1 MSTDQPTRTTRTA
14 AQGRPPWETPAWI
27 AVLAVAAAAR
37 LWQLGVR
44 VMTHDESLHAYHS
57 LQLLL
62 TGTYTHDPT
71 YHGPLLY
78 YVNCIVYWFFGASD
92 FTARLAPAIAGV
104 ALIGALW
111 LFRCY
116 LGRTGALLA
125 ASFVAV
131 SPTLLFYSRH
141 IRNDIYVA
149 LFAVLWIYGAFRY
162 LESRKPRWLYLV
174 TGAMALAFATKEVS
188 FILGAVIGSFFVVVA
203 FRPGSGGKVRR
214 DAAGDLVVLM
224 LTLVV
229 PFAAGFGYTVL
240 GWDIK
245 DPHSSVGSAAR
256 GAMLV
261 GGLVALA
268 VAIVTIWSRGSRRD
282 SSVARLRLREWA
294 KMMALFW
301 GLLIALFTT
310 FLTNIVGGL
319 VSGIVGSLGYWL
331 GQHEVAR
338 GSQPWFY
345 YAIIG
350 TLYEP
355 LLICAGGL
363 TILWILTRLFRKDW
377 DPVVADELPGEPLRP
392 SGDEER
398 DRRSMRRTFAAFAGW
413 WAVASWIAYALAG
426 EKMPWLL
433 THMTL
438 PLCFLAGLG
447 LARLLRL
454 QWRGITA
461 ATAGVLAGGTAVLL
475 SLAVTITA
483 TRPFAGRDIQS
494 VAQTAGWLF
503 QLLVMFALVVS
514 IGRALRLAGLR
525 KGLRVCA
532 IGAAA
537 LLGIVTLRTSLQVNF
552 VNYDLATEP
561 MSYAQGSPDI
571 LRAMREIE
579 RISTRTVGGHGLKVA
594 FDDQTSWPFVWYLRD
609 YPNAHTWGDNP
620 EHAKSAPVILVGARN
635 REDVWEYVAA
645 GYVKREYV
653 RIWWP
658 MQDYS
663 GSTLVELVASL
674 ADPQFRE
681 RLRQIVF
688 DRRYPGINLREW
700 PLREDFDMFVRSDF
714 ARRAGEIDGGGTPD
728 LAQPGASGRVEK
740 LAHAPNQVI
749 RGPFEGTVLENPTD
763 VAVAPDGAWIV
774 ADAGNHRLLVL
785 DSHGFLR
792 LVVGDGPCAMTTP
805 GRTGCTDPDGDG
817 PLAVGDGQFNEP
829 WGVAVGDSGEIYVA
843 DSWNGRVQVFDRQ
856 GAFRRKWGRFGMT
869 SGSTE
874 GLLLYG
880 PRGLGFDDSGNLV
893 VADTGNKRLL
903 VFTPD
908 GSLIRELGHEGH
920 ESDAFDEP
928 VGLAR
933 DANHTLLV
941 ADAWNQRIKR
951 LDVSYR
957 VLAIWDVSAWHSRAA
972 ADKPYLATD
981 AAGTVYASDPAGG
994 RILIFSAAGRL
1005 TARLDLPSDD
1015 DETVRPTGVA
1025 VDPTTE
1031 RLLVVDHA
1039 GGRLLVYPLYRPV
1052 P

>member
-1 MSTDQPTRTTRTA
+1 
-14 AQGRPPWETPAWI
+14 
-27 AVLAVAAAAR
+27 
-37 LWQLGVR
+37 LWHLGAR

-62 TGTYTHDPT
+62 SGTYRHDPT

-78 YVNCIVYWFFGASD
+78 YMNCIVYGFFGTSD

-104 ALIGALW
+104 ALIGTLW
-111 LFRCY
+111 LFRRY
-116 LGRTGALLA
+116 VGRTGALLA

-162 LESRKPRWLYLV
+162 LESRKPRWLFLV
-174 TGAMALAFATKEVS
+174 TGAMALAFSTKEVS
-188 FILGAVIGSFFVVVA
+188 FIFGAVIGSFFVAVS
-203 FRPGSGGKVRR
+203 FLPGSGGKLRR

-224 LTLVV
+224 LTLVL
-229 PFAAGFGYTVL
+229 PFAAGFGYTLL
-240 GWDIK
+240 GWGIK
-245 DPHSSVGSAAR
+245 DPHSSLGSATR
-256 GAMLV
+256 GALLV

-268 VAIVTIWSRGSRRD
+268 VVIVAIWSRGSRPD
-282 SSVARLRLREWA
+282 SPNSRLRLREWA

-301 GLLIALFTT
+301 GLLIAFFTT
-310 FLTNIVGGL
+310 FLTNVVGGL

-331 GQHEVAR
+331 QQHEVAR

-355 LLICAGGL
+355 LLICTGGL
-363 TILWILTRLFRKDW
+363 TILWILMRLFRRGW
-377 DPVVADELPGEPLRP
+377 DPIVADDLPGESLGPRV
-392 SGDEER
+392 GNER
-398 DRRSMRRTFAAFAGW
+398 DRGSIRRVFAAFASW
-413 WAVASWIAYALAG
+413 WAIASWVAYALAG

-438 PLCFLAGLG
+438 PLCIVAGLG
-447 LARLLRL
+447 MARLLRL
-454 QWRGITA
+454 DWRGITVA
-461 ATAGVLAGGTAVLL
+461 KAGVLAGGTAVLL
-475 SLAVTITA
+475 SLAATVTA

-494 VAQTAGWLF
+494 VSQTAEWLF
-503 QLLVMFALVVS
+503 QLLVMLVLVVL
-514 IGRALRLAGLR
+514 IGRALRLAGVR

-537 LLGIVTLRTSLQVNF
+537 LLGIVTLRSSLQVNF

-579 RISTRTVGGHGLKVA
+579 RISTRTVGDHGLEIA

-609 YPNAHTWGDNP
+609 YPNAHTWGDDP
-620 EHAKSAPVILVGARN
+620 EQAKSAPVILVGARN
-635 REDVWEYVAA
+635 REEVWEYVAA

-658 MQDYS
+658 IQDYS

-681 RLRQIVF
+681 RLRQIVLH
-688 DRRYPGINLREW
+688 RRYPGISVNEW
-700 PLREDFDMFVRSDF
+700 PLREEFDMFVRSDF
-714 ARRAGEIDGGGTPD
+714 ARRVGVIDEGRTPD
-728 LAQPGASGRVEK
+728 LAAPGLGGRVKK

-749 RGPFEGTVLENPTD
+749 RGPFEGAVLENPTD
-763 VAVAPDGAWIV
+763 VAVAPDGAWVV
-774 ADAGNHRLLVL
+774 ADAGNHRVLVL

-792 LVVGDGPCAMTTP
+792 SVIGDGPCAMTTP
-805 GRTGCTDPDGDG
+805 DRTGCTDPDEGG
-817 PLAVGDGQFNEP
+817 PLTVGDGQLKEP
-829 WGVAVGDSGEIYVA
+829 WGVAVDDSGEIYVA
-843 DSWNGRVQVFDRQ
+843 DTWNGRVQVFDRQ
-856 GAFRRKWGRFGMT
+856 GVFRRKWGRFGMV
-869 SGSTE
+869 SASTDA
-874 GLLLYG
+874 LLLYG
-880 PRGLGFDDSGNLV
+880 PRGLGFDDAGNLV

-951 LDVSYR
+951 LDVSFR
-957 VLAIWDVSAWHSRAA
+957 VLALWDVPAWHSHAA

-994 RILIFSAAGRL
+994 RILIFSAAGQL
-1005 TARLDLPSDD
+1005 IARLDLPSEDN
-1015 DETVRPTGVA
+1015 ETVRPTGVA
-1025 VDPTTE
+1025 VDPKTE
-1031 RLLVVDHA
+1031 RLLVLDHA
-1039 GGRLLVYPLYRPV
+1039 GGRMLVYPLYQPV